1 MVELAIYAFVA
12 AFIFFRLYSSLGRAS
27 SVSFQSGCSGP
38 GGADDGRVVCDPQGD
53 SPDVSLDTVTDAEH
67 SASVAP
73 AIAQIHARNSEFTL
87 RNFMSGSAAAFELI
101 MKALSK
107 GDTELLATLLTDDMY
122 KSFEKEIEQRR
133 SEKRFHEDVVV
144 SILSQKIHAARVEG
158 DTAYIKVKFLTEQ
171 INVIRD
177 GDGNVTDGST
187 SNINVVEDFWTFE
200 RDVIAPGRKW
210 YLSSTLE

>member
-38 GGADDGRVVCDPQGD
+38 EGADNGRVVCDSQSE
-53 SPDVSLDTVTDAEH
+53 SPDLSLDTVTDAEH

-73 AIAQIHARNSEFTL
+73 AIAQIHAKNAEFSL
-87 RNFMSGSAAAFELI
+87 KSFMSGSAAAFELI
-101 MKALSK
+101 MKALSG
-107 GDTELLATLLTDDMY
+107 GDTELLSSLLTDDMY
-122 KSFEKEIEQRR
+122 KSFEKEIERR
-133 SEKRFHEDVVV
+133 RNEKRFHEDVVV
-144 SILSQKIHAARVEG
+144 SVLSQKIRAAKVEG
-158 DTAYIKVKFLTEQ
+158 DKAYITVKFLTEQ

-177 GDGNVTDGST
+177 EDGNVTDGST
-187 SNINVVEDFWTFE
+187 SSMNVVEDFWTFE
-200 RDVIAPGRKW
+200 RDVNTPGKKW